1 MPHKDRV
8 NVFITG
14 GTTGIGYSL
23 AKLYQSKGH
32 TVGVCGRDLS
42 KINDDSLDC
51 YAVDVT
57 SVEQIKEAVKEF
69 CEKNGPLNVMIA
81 NAGIAMGPKDGKVN
95 FKLARDVININV
107 LGVINTFDAAM
118 ENFPS
123 SGGHLVGVASVA
135 ALVGLPGAGPYSAS
149 KAAVLRLCESYGLD
163 WKRRGV
169 DVTAICPGF
178 IDTPLTKKND
188 HKMPFLMSSE
198 KAANKM
204 YKAIERRMPLFVFP
218 WQMNLLMRFAEK
230 VPRWFYRLIVMK
242 GMGLA
247 MPKSDDGTK
256 TPKITNS

>member
-14 GTTGIGYSL
+14 GTSGIGYSL
-23 AKLYQSKGH
+23 AKLYQSNGH
-32 TVGVCGRDLS
+32 NVGVCGRDLS
-42 KINDDSLDC
+42 KLKDDTLDC
-51 YAVDVT
+51 YTVDVT
-57 SVEQIKEAVKEF
+57 NEQQIKDAVKNF

-95 FKLARDVININV
+95 FKLARDVIKINV

-118 ENFPS
+118 ENFPI

-135 ALVGLPGAGPYSAS
+135 AFVGLPGAGPYSAS

-163 WKRRGV
+163 WKKRGI

-178 IDTPLTKKND
+178 IDTPLTRKND
-188 HKMPFLMSSE
+188 HKMPFIMSSE
-198 KAANKM
+198 KAAKKM
-204 YKAIERRMPLFVFP
+204 YNAIEKRMPLFVFP

-230 VPRWFYRLIVMK
+230 VPRWFYRMIVMK

-247 MPKSDDGTK
+247 MPKSKDE
-256 TPKITNS
+256 TNNVEISKS